1 MQQKKAT
8 FKLSSIGWIIL
19 IAALFKFGIHLIY
32 GEGYEYFFD
41 ELYTLAMSRHLA
53 LGYVDLPPLVPF
65 LAAVSR
71 AVLGNSFFA
80 YHVFPALAGSFT
92 LFLLCLITR
101 ELGGKEIAVALT
113 AVGFIIVPLWLA
125 VNSFFC
131 YDGFDQLALAAF
143 LFAVVKLYATAN
155 RKYWLLIG
163 LLAGLACLCKITILF
178 YGPGFLLALLI
189 SNRRKD
195 LRSPWPYLGA
205 GIFLI
210 VVSPY
215 LYWQFAN
222 DWPSLEYWTNYG
234 QARLYETS
242 LKQYLLNTLV
252 YTGPL
257 LLPLW
262 LAGLYR
268 IFRPFNKVNY
278 SLFGLLFLFTFGLM
292 FVLHASVRQL
302 IALFMPLLAA
312 GAVFT
317 EEMVSKIRWK
327 KPALVVV
334 FGYLA
339 VVGVLNITL
348 TLPILPADMFPP
360 LADKYAGFS
369 RNLREF
375 NGGQS
380 YYPVTYTG
388 RLGWTHIVEEV
399 AAVYDSL
406 PAAEQEIAGIYAD
419 WYTYAGAVDQIGPQ
433 YGLPHAV
440 SGHLTYYLWGPG
452 YSWDVMILLTG
463 RSNHMLMFFDH
474 CEQSAVV
481 TDVPAALGDKLYI
494 YTCKHARLP
503 AETIWSSAKSYR

>member
-19 IAALFKFGIHLIY
+19 ISAVFKFVIHLIY
-32 GEGYEYFFD
+32 GEGYEYFLD

-53 LGYVDLPPLVPF
+53 LGYIDLPPLVPF

-71 AVLGNSFFA
+71 AILGNSFFA
-80 YHVFPALAGSFT
+80 YHIFPALAGSFT
-92 LFLLCLITR
+92 LLILCLITR
-101 ELGGKEIAVALT
+101 ELGGKEIAIALT
-113 AVGFIIVPLWLA
+113 AIGFIIVPLWLA

-131 YDGFDQLALAAF
+131 YDGFDQLALSAF
-143 LFAVVKLYATAN
+143 LFAVVMLYSTAN

-178 YGPGFLLALLI
+178 YGPGFLLAVLI
-189 SNRRKD
+189 SKRRKD
-195 LRSPWPYLGA
+195 LLSPWPYLGA
-205 GIFLI
+205 GVFLI

-222 DWPSLEYWTNYG
+222 NWPSLEYWTNYG
-234 QARLYETS
+234 QIRLYDTS
-242 LKQYLLNTLV
+242 LKQYLINILI
-252 YTGPL
+252 YSSRL

-278 SLFGLLFLFTFGLM
+278 SVFGFLFLFTFGLM
-292 FVLHASVRQL
+292 FTLHASVRQL

-317 EEMVSKIRWK
+317 EEMISKIRWK
-327 KPALVVV
+327 KPALVVL
-334 FGYLA
+334 FSYLA
-339 VVGVLNITL
+339 VVGVLNISM
-348 TLPILPADMFPP
+348 TLPILPASMFPSMVE
-360 LADKYAGFS
+360 KFGTFS

-375 NGGQS
+375 NGGSS
-380 YYPVTYTG
+380 YYPITYTG
-388 RLGWTHIVEEV
+388 RLGWTHVVEEV
-399 AAVYDSL
+399 ADVYNSL
-406 PAAEQEIAGIYAD
+406 PKEEQEIAGIYAD
-419 WYTYAGAVDQIGPQ
+419 HYGYAGAVDQIGPQ

-440 SGHLTYYLWGPG
+440 SGYLTYYLWGPG

-463 RSNHMLMFFDH
+463 RSNNMSMFFDH
-474 CEQSAVV
+474 CEQRSMVS
-481 TDVPAALGDKLYI
+481 DVMAGTAAPLYI
-494 YTCKHARLP
+494 YVCQGAHLP

>member
-1 MQQKKAT
+1 MQKKKFV

-19 IAALFKFGIHLIY
+19 IAAVFKFVIHLIY

-53 LGYVDLPPLVPF
+53 LGYIDLPPLVPF
-65 LAAVSR
+65 LMAVSR
-71 AVLGNSFFA
+71 AILGNSFFA
-80 YHVFPALAGSFT
+80 YHVLPALAGSFT
-92 LFLLCLITR
+92 LLFLCLITR
-101 ELGGKEIAVALT
+101 ELGGKEIAVTLT

-131 YDGFDQLALAAF
+131 YDGFDQLALSAF
-143 LFAVVKLYATAN
+143 LFAVVKLYSTAN

-195 LRSPWPYLGA
+195 LLSPWPYLGA

-222 DWPSLEYWTNYG
+222 GWPSLEYWTNYG

-242 LKQYLLNTLV
+242 LKQYLINILI
-252 YTGPL
+252 YTSQL

-268 IFRPFNKVNY
+268 IFRPFKEVNY
-278 SLFGLLFLFTFGLM
+278 SLFGFLFLFTFGLM
-292 FVLHASVRQL
+292 FALHASVRQL

-317 EEMVSKIRWK
+317 EEMIFKIRWK
-327 KPALVVV
+327 KPVLVVL
-334 FGYLA
+334 FSYLA
-339 VVGVLNITL
+339 VVGVLNISM
-348 TLPILPADMFPP
+348 TLPILPASMFPS
-360 LADKYAGFS
+360 LVENFGTFS

-375 NGGQS
+375 NGGSS
-380 YYPVTYTG
+380 YYPITYTG
-388 RLGWTHIVEEV
+388 RLGWTHVVEEV
-399 AAVYDSL
+399 ADVYYSL
-406 PAAEQEIAGIYAD
+406 PEEEQEIAGIYAD
-419 WYTYAGAVDQIGPQ
+419 HYVYAGAVDQIGPQ

-463 RSNHMLMFFDH
+463 RSNNMSMFFDH

-481 TDVPAALGDKLYI
+481 TDLEAVLGNKLII
-494 YTCKHARLP
+494 YTCKGARLS
-503 AETIWSSAKSYR
+503 ADTIWGSAKSYR